1 MDEHRVGLK
10 PILRTVWA
18 PRGERPRAVV
28 NPRYEWTYLS
38 AFVHPESGST
48 SFWLT
53 PTVNKAV
60 FLLMLRA
67 FAEEQR
73 VGKRKRIILVL
84 DNAGWHVDEAE
95 VPEGIVLD
103 FLPPYSPEL
112 QPAER
117 LWVLCDEPLVNRSYA
132 TIEDLERELGARC
145 VELSNMPDVIR
156 AHTLFHWWP
165 RTRIHVYN

>member
-53 PTVNKAV
+53 PTVNKQV

-67 FAEEQR
+67 FAEEQG
-73 VGKRKRIILVL
+73 VGERKRIVLVL
-84 DNAGWHVDEAE
+84 DNAGWHVDEEE

-132 TIEDLERELGARC
+132 TIKDLEHELGARC

-165 RTRIHVYN
+165 RTRSHVYN

>member
-18 PRGERPRAVV
+18 PRGERPRALVH
-28 NPRYEWTYLS
+28 PRYEWTYLS
-38 AFVHPESGST
+38 AFVCPEKGAT

-53 PTVNKAV
+53 PTVSKEV
-60 FLLMLRA
+60 FLLLLEA
-67 FAEEQR
+67 FAEEQG
-73 VGKRKRIILVL
+73 VGRDKRIILVL
-84 DNAGWHVDEAE
+84 DNAGWHVDESE

-112 QPAER
+112 QPVER
-117 LWVLCDEPLVNRSYA
+117 IWTLCDEPLVNRSFE
-132 TIEDLERELGARC
+132 TIEELEAVLGERC
-145 VELSNMPDVIR
+145 VELSSMPEVIR

-165 RTRIHVYN
+165 RGRTHVYH